1 MDSQVQ
7 GDEDDFVEEEVDSL
21 GPAAH
26 GSVAAP
32 VQLRK
37 EEGAEAVHLP
47 PACFLLRPCHHQVKV
62 EIDHLTD
69 RQRERINVLLY
80 NSNNKSESYSVIHI
94 TGLY

>member
-1 MDSQVQ
+1 MDPQVQ

-26 GSVAAP
+26 CSVATA

-47 PACFLLRPCHHQVKV
+47 PACFLLRPSHHQVKV
-62 EIDHLTD
+62 EINHLT
-69 RQRERINVLLY
+69 ER
-80 NSNNKSESYSVIHI
+80 KD
-94 TGLY
+94 